1 MKEYTYKGESFLIED
16 TGACEIKVSDKANTL
31 SITLNST
38 GSSVYKVSTVKG
50 GWWWHTNTVKES
62 IERACRELVDHR
74 GTVPREVA
82 CEELHKFVESL
93 PY

>member
-1 MKEYTYKGESFLIED
+1 MSRFSLRIPGLAKL
-16 TGACEIKVSDKANTL
+16 KVSDKANTL

-50 GWWWHTNTVKES
+50 GWWWHTNTVEES

-74 GTVPREVA
+74 GTVPRGGG
-82 CEELHKFVESL
+82 L
-93 PY
+93 